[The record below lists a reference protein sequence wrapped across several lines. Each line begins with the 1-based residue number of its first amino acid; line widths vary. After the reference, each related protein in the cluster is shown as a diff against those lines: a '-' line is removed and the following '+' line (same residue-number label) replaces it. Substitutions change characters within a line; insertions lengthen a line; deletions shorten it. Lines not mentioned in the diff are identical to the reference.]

1 MDIFWKAVAAAL
13 ITAILCLVIG
23 KQSKEWSVLLTLF
36 VSAMIVV
43 NAMQYLGQVMA
54 FLDRLQELIGIEEE
68 LLSILLRSVGI
79 SIVGELAQ
87 GICTDSG
94 NSSLAKVIR
103 LMTVILVL
111 WMSLPLLEQLLQLVG
126 DVLEGI

>member
-13 ITAILCLVIG
+13 ITAIFCLVLG

>member
-13 ITAILCLVIG
+13 ITAILCLVVG

>member
-1 MDIFWKAVAAAL
+1 MDIFWKSVAAAL
-13 ITAILCLVIG
+13 ITAILCLVLG
-23 KQSKEWSVLLTLF
+23 KQSKEWAVLLTLF
-36 VSAMIVV
+36 VSAMIVIT
-43 NAMQYLGQVMA
+43 AMQYLGQVMA

>member
-13 ITAILCLVIG
+13 ITAILCLVVG

-43 NAMQYLGQVMA
+43 NAMQYMGQVMA

-94 NSSLAKVIR
+94 NSSLAKVIQ

>member
-1 MDIFWKAVAAAL
+1 MDIFWKSVAAAL
-13 ITAILCLVIG
+13 ITAILCLVLG
-23 KQSKEWSVLLTLF
+23 KQSKEWAVLLTLF
-36 VSAMIVV
+36 VSAMIVIT
-43 NAMQYLGQVMA
+43 AMQYLGQVMA

-126 DVLEGI
+126 DVLEGV